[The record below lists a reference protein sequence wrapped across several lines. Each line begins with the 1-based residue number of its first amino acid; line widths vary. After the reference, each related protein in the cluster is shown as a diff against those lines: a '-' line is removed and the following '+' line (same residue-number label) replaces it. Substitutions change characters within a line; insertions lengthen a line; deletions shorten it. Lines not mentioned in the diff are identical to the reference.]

1 MAFLVA
7 TTSLPAV
14 YRPND
19 DRWNA
24 ARLCQFDQTLRIGS
38 WDHFVQI
45 QWLLLTTTPTQPQ
58 KSEMCAHIGNL
69 VQQHLSWDLSI
80 SGISQLLLTFFR
92 PLIFRPKFFDQ
103 NFFYP
108 MFLGRQKLLWNKK
121 FWDKHF
127 LNTKFFWTKKIWRPR
142 PKFLSIIKPIVT
154 KTNQWVLTQ
163 KQLNLVIL
171 LFWHEWSALQS
182 VTVRQST
189 GNDVCGP
196 LFSPLFFPFGTSG
209 RR

>member
-92 PLIFRPKFFDQ
+92 PLIFRPKFVDQ

-108 MFLGRQKLLWNKK
+108 MFLGDKNFFEIRNFGTNIFWTRNFSEPKK
-121 FWDKHF
+121 FGGPDQNF
-127 LNTKFFWTKKIWRPR
+127 C
-142 PKFLSIIKPIVT
+142 
-154 KTNQWVLTQ
+154 
-163 KQLNLVIL
+163 QL
-171 LFWHEWSALQS
+171 
-182 VTVRQST
+182 
-189 GNDVCGP
+189 
-196 LFSPLFFPFGTSG
+196 
-209 RR
+209 